1 MQSDWSEPRTICRC
15 VAPRTGVGGVSR
27 HGTPSRIIRPM
38 PSPSSGQSPA
48 QFVEKWQRVD
58 LPERAASQEHF
69 IDLCRLLGQPTPAEH
84 DATGAE
90 YAFEK
95 GVDVSGSASKG
106 SKGERG
112 FADVWWKG
120 KFGWEYKR
128 KDKYATLDEAY
139 RQLLQY
145 REALESPPLLIV
157 SDIGRTEIHTNFTG
171 TKKEVHSILLKDMA
185 EPKSLALLRR
195 AFTDPES
202 FRPKITTEAI
212 TQEVA
217 AKLGQVAEGLR
228 KRGHDP
234 HDTAHFLMKCMF
246 CLFAEDVNLLP
257 KKLFTSLLEKMHHRA
272 KELTPRL
279 TSLFAAMRSG
289 GAYGSDDIEYF
300 NGGLFD
306 TKPALDLTTD
316 EIGLLQLAGTQDWGS
331 VEPAIFGTLFER
343 SLDPAKRSQIGAHY
357 TSREDILLVVEPVI
371 MDPLRGEWAA
381 VKEKVEALLKKR
393 APLVQ
398 AARTDKTKR
407 PQLTKIGKDMEAA
420 IEGFLDRLSK
430 VTILDP
436 ACGSGNFLYVA
447 IQRLLDL
454 EKEVTNFAG
463 RRELGFTFL
472 RRVRPTQLHGIE
484 INPYAAELAQVV
496 IWIGYLQWMR
506 DNGFQPPR
514 NPILENLSTIEN
526 RDAILMTGKNG
537 EPLAKAASW
546 PEADYIIGNPPFLG
560 SKVFRQ
566 NGLDEATIQ
575 AIFGAYDLPKTS
587 DLCCYWFEL
596 ARRAI
601 EKKPTVRAG
610 LLATQGIRGGDN
622 RTVLERIKKS
632 GDIFMAWSDREWL
645 LDGATVRVSIV
656 GFNAKGRPQ
665 DRRTLNGAVAA
676 EINADLSTASDV
688 SASRP
693 LAQNHGIAFVG
704 ACKKGSFELDL
715 STATKMLRSSGN
727 PNGRP
732 NADVLVGWLNGEDLV
747 RRYGGDWI
755 VDFGESEDM
764 IVASGYEEPFR
775 YVRELVKPER
785 DAVRN
790 PSEKRRWWM
799 LARPA
804 PDMRRAIAALPR
816 FIGVPQVAKHRV
828 FAWIN
833 RGMRPS
839 HQVTVIARPDDYA
852 FGVLSSGVHVLWSL
866 EMGTQLESRPRYTP
880 TTCFETF
887 PLPWAPGKEPVK
899 DPLYKAIA
907 EAAKDLDAQR
917 ERWLNPPEW
926 LSPIEKRI
934 DAADDFSDVP
944 KEARPLI
951 RQSAIMAAAA
961 LDPKLKKRTLTNLYN
976 ERPTWLQLAHERLDR
991 VTIAAY
997 ASVDKKGHWSEDWAK
1012 TWTESGAGQPLPK
1025 GHALTKQRAEVEEKV
1040 LGNLLRMNGERAR

>member
-1 MQSDWSEPRTICRC
+1 
-15 VAPRTGVGGVSR
+15 
-27 HGTPSRIIRPM
+27 
-38 PSPSSGQSPA
+38 
-48 QFVEKWQRVD
+48 
-58 LPERAASQEHF
+58 
-69 IDLCRLLGQPTPAEH
+69 
-84 DATGAE
+84 
-90 YAFEK
+90 
-95 GVDVSGSASKG
+95 
-106 SKGERG
+106 
-112 FADVWWKG
+112 
-120 KFGWEYKR
+120 
-128 KDKYATLDEAY
+128 
-139 RQLLQY
+139 
-145 REALESPPLLIV
+145 
-157 SDIGRTEIHTNFTG
+157 
-171 TKKEVHSILLKDMA
+171 MA

-234 HDTAHFLMKCMF
+234 QDTAHFLMKCMF

-257 KKLFTSLLEKMHHRA
+257 GKLFTNLLEKMHHRA

-371 MDPLRGEWAA
+371 MDPLRGQWAA
-381 VKEKVEALLKKR
+381 VKEKVQALLTKR

-398 AARTDKTKR
+398 AARADKTKR
-407 PQLTKIGKDMEAA
+407 PQLAKIGKDMEAA

-454 EKEVTNFAG
+454 EKEVITFAA
-463 RRELGFTFL
+463 RPEISLGVFPT
-472 RRVRPTQLHGIE
+472 VRPTQLRGIE

-506 DNGFQPPR
+506 DNGFQAPR
-514 NPILENLSTIEN
+514 NPILANLSTIEN
-526 RDAILMTGKNG
+526 RDAILMTGKSG

-601 EKKPTVRAG
+601 EKKPAVRAG

-632 GDIFMAWSDREWL
+632 GDIFMAWSDREWV
-645 LDGATVRVSIV
+645 LDGAAVHVSIV
-656 GFNAKGRPQ
+656 GFSSDKPKRA
-665 DRRTLNGAVAA
+665 TLDGTGIAD
-676 EINADLSTASDV
+676 INADLSLGSDFAS
-688 SASRP
+688 SGRLSENRK
-693 LAQNHGIAFVG
+693 IAYMG
-704 ACKKGSFELDL
+704 NTKGGSFDLEFAVAREMLKLPNVHGKPSTDVVRPRVNGLDV
-715 STATKMLRSSGN
+715 M
-727 PNGRP
+727 GRP
-732 NADVLVGWLNGEDLV
+732 
-747 RRYGGDWI
+747 RGGFI
-755 VDFGESEDM
+755 IDFGVTTDKN
-764 IVASGYEEPFR
+764 AAAKYEAPFQ
-775 YVRELVKPER
+775 YVEQFVKPER
-785 DAVRN
+785 EKNRRAVYAKNWWLHVEPR
-790 PSEKRRWWM
+790 PALREAVSGLGRFLYTVLHTKHRAFRWM
-799 LARPA
+799 LAGTV
-804 PDMRRAIAALPR
+804 PDHAG
-816 FIGVPQVAKHRV
+816 FV
-828 FAWIN
+828 FA
-833 RGMRPS
+833 RS
-839 HQVTVIARPDDYA
+839 DDYF
-852 FGVLSSGVHVLWSL
+852 FGVLHASIHELWARR
-866 EMGTQLESRPRYTP
+866 MGTQLREVESGFRYTP

-887 PLPWAPGKEPVK
+887 PLPWAPGKEPAK

-907 EAAKDLDAQR
+907 EAARDLDAQR

-951 RQSAIMAAAA
+951 RHSAIMAAAA
-961 LDPKLKKRTLTNLYN
+961 QDPKLKKRTLTNLYN

-991 VTIAAY
+991 AVLAAY
-997 ASVDKKGHWSEDWAK
+997 AAVDKKGHWSEDWAK
-1012 TWTESGAGQPLPK
+1012 VWTDSGAGQPLPK

-1040 LGNLLRMNGERAR
+1040 LGNLLRMNGERAK